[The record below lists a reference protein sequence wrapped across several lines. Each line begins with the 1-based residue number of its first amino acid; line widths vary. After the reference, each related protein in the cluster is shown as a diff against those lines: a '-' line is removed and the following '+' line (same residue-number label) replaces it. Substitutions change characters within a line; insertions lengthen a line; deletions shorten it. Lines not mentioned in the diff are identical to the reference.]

1 MCCKMTWFAQILL
14 AVGGAIALG
23 AVYSLPADETDP
35 KAKAVKA
42 EEVKGEQPAKDP
54 AKTPTTPDNSGLK
67 KITKDHDV
75 YLDLKRKAVIIDGEV
90 CLREGQLEMF
100 ACPKGTKEHES
111 VVSLNCTAEQ
121 VHAALLAIGAKPGTT
136 VKFDPEYKA
145 ATGPIVDVLILWLD
159 AKGEKHKVRA
169 QEWIKHAKTGKE
181 MPFDWVF
188 AGSGFWKEEGTD
200 KVHYMAN
207 SGDLICVS
215 NFNTATLDLPVE
227 SSQANASLL
236 FTAFTDRIPP
246 RGTKIRAVLIP
257 RLKKD
262 GDAKEEKK
270 PEAKP
275 DDAKPETKPSETEKP
290 TEKKA
295 E

>member
-14 AVGGAIALG
+14 AACGAIALG
-23 AVYSLPADETDP
+23 MVYSLPADETDAKT
-35 KAKAVKA
+35 KAAA
-42 EEVKGEQPAKDP
+42 SERPKGEKPTSEKLAKE
-54 AKTPTTPDNSGLK
+54 TPKPDNSGLK

-75 YLDLKRKAVIIDGEV
+75 YLDLKRKAVVVDGEV
-90 CLREGQLEMF
+90 CFREGVLEMF

-121 VHAALLAIGAKPGTT
+121 VHAALLAVGAKPGTP
-136 VKFDPEYKA
+136 VKFAPEYKP
-145 ATGPIVDVLILWLD
+145 ATGPIIDVLILWID
-159 AKGEKHKVRA
+159 DKGEKHKARA
-169 QEWIKHAKTGKE
+169 QEWIKHTKTGKE

-188 AGSGFWKEEGTD
+188 AGSGFWTEEDTG

-227 SSQANASLL
+227 SSQANASLM

-246 RGTKIRAVLIP
+246 HGTKIRLVLIP
-257 RLKKD
+257 RQK
-262 GDAKEEKK
+262 KEELK
-270 PEAKP
+270 
-275 DDAKPETKPSETEKP
+275 DEKP
-290 TEKKA
+290 ADSKPAEKKA

>member
-14 AVGGAIALG
+14 AVCGAIALG
-23 AVYSLPADETDP
+23 VVYSLPADEADP
-35 KAKAVKA
+35 KAKAVAK
-42 EEVKGEQPAKDP
+42 EEPKSEEPAKETTKES
-54 AKTPTTPDNSGLK
+54 AKPNNSGLK

-75 YLDLKRKAVIIDGEV
+75 YLDLKKKAVIIDGEV

-111 VVSLNCTAEQ
+111 VVSLNCTSEQ

-145 ATGPIVDVLILWLD
+145 ATGPIVDVFILWWD
-159 AKGEKHKVRA
+159 EKEEKHTVRA

-188 AGSGFWKEEGTD
+188 AGSGFWKDDDTG
-200 KVHYMAN
+200 KMHYMAN

-236 FTAFTDRIPP
+236 FTAFTDRVPP
-246 RGTKIRAVLIP
+246 RGTKIRVVLIP
-257 RLKKD
+257 RLKKE
-262 GDAKEEKK
+262 GEPKEVKK

-275 DDAKPETKPSETEKP
+275 DETKPETKTSEADKS